1 MVLLLQESIHYS
13 PPILHHKWGQ
23 FLDQD
28 EGELGSNLLHRA
40 DRNLLPTLPTEVFV
54 LPHMFASFFSEHDML
69 GRMAESVS
77 QFSQTLTRRR
87 LHHIPSAPPSINS
100 ERVCEELQELVCE
113 LVVSRPRSLSLASA
127 LEMRCAFPA
136 I

>member
-1 MVLLLQESIHYS
+1 MPLSTSSGYAALQR
-13 PPILHHKWGQ
+13 P
-23 FLDQD
+23 F
-28 EGELGSNLLHRA
+28 
-40 DRNLLPTLPTEVFV
+40 RNLLPTLPTKVFV